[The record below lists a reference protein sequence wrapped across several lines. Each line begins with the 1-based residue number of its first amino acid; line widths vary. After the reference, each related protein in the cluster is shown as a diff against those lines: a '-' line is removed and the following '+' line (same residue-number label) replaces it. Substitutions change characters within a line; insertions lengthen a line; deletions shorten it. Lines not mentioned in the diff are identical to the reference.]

1 MVICMKSGIIIS
13 YALSVFEK
21 HLSGLAINKV
31 KKQNKT
37 FTVPS
42 KNNSITW
49 LPILGGC
56 GIIFCQIP
64 ILFNI
69 LF

>member
-37 FTVPS
+37 FTVRS
-42 KNNSITW
+42 KNNLKT
-49 LPILGGC
+49 
-56 GIIFCQIP
+56 
-64 ILFNI
+64 
-69 LF
+69 